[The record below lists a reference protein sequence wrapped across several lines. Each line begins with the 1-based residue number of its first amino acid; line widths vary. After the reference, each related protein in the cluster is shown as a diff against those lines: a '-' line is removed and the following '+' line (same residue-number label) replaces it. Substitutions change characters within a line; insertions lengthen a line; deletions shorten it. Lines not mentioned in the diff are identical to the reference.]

1 MPWTSIKDVSPA
13 LKAIE
18 PAVTLRQ
25 ANQIAL
31 WADRMEASDV
41 EGAWPMA
48 IRQFKRLYTVTER
61 GWTRIINE
69 GGPGSGNWG
78 HAGIKGSQGGS
89 AAGGGLAMIGAP
101 LLSTKDERAEA
112 ARAMKLGR
120 QASKTAETL
129 MMQLFSQGGFTYD
142 AVGESSPKTGYMV
155 SPFKDREFVKD
166 MDEMT
171 SADLRDYV
179 LDNADLISKDEHYL
193 GGWADKG
200 KAYIDISI
208 RRESKAEALALAKQY
223 KQLAI

>member
-1 MPWTSIKDVSPA
+1 
-13 LKAIE
+13 
-18 PAVTLRQ
+18 
-25 ANQIAL
+25 
-31 WADRMEASDV
+31 
-41 EGAWPMA
+41 
-48 IRQFKRLYTVTER
+48 
-61 GWTRIINE
+61 
-69 GGPGSGNWG
+69 
-78 HAGIKGSQGGS
+78 
-89 AAGGGLAMIGAP
+89 
-101 LLSTKDERAEA
+101 
-112 ARAMKLGR
+112 MKLGR